1 MNMLNF
7 DLTCDGGWGMGA
19 TGLAVV
25 IGLTG
30 ITFLNNAIL
39 CNMHQ
44 VDGLSPQPSG
54 GNIYN

>member
-1 MNMLNF
+1 MLNF

-25 IGLTG
+25 LGLAG